1 MEETGRTLVHP
12 FDDAYVI
19 AGQGTVGLEILDDA
33 PGVEVVVVP
42 VGGGGLM
49 AGVATAAKGRR
60 EPVRVVAVEPEG
72 SAVLNRSLA
81 AGKPVRLE
89 GSSSIADGLVCPIV
103 GERCFRA
110 ATAGVDESVTVSDDE
125 IRAGMRFL
133 YARAKLAAEPAG
145 AAGVAALLAGKVQ
158 TSAGRPASPSLS
170 RAETWLP
177 KSSLVS
183 WPSHEDGHPSRVRA
197 RHRALLGAG
206 TPSPRDRRRRSC
218 TSRSAPSVT
227 RSTPASRSSL
237 TRAAASSA
245 SSAASRRPRRRAP
258 DREPFRPMNAPIG
271 GQAVLEGV
279 MMRGPTA
286 WALAVR
292 KPDGE
297 IAEVNRPISS
307 ALARHRWLRAP
318 VIRGIVALG
327 ESLGIGFRALAISA
341 QYAAPEGEEVGEDGK
356 PVQTELTRTQ
366 LIFAFAIAIG
376 FAVML
381 FKVSPALITNW
392 LPIEGTS
399 WFVIVE
405 GLIRVGMFI
414 AYLALI
420 SLWPDLRR
428 VFQYHAAEHKAINA
442 YEAGDP
448 LEPEVVQRHS
458 LLHVRCG
465 TAFLLYVMVVA
476 IFVFAFFGRPEWYWL
491 VLSRIAALPLIAGI
505 AYEIIRFAGRHPH
518 NPFLRIVLAPGL
530 WLQRLTTRQP
540 TLDQVEVSIQA
551 LREVLRLEGRITPE
565 QRKVEVM
572 A

>member
-1 MEETGRTLVHP
+1 MT
-12 FDDAYVI
+12 
-19 AGQGTVGLEILDDA
+19 
-33 PGVEVVVVP
+33 
-42 VGGGGLM
+42 
-49 AGVATAAKGRR
+49 
-60 EPVRVVAVEPEG
+60 
-72 SAVLNRSLA
+72 
-81 AGKPVRLE
+81 
-89 GSSSIADGLVCPIV
+89 
-103 GERCFRA
+103 
-110 ATAGVDESVTVSDDE
+110 
-125 IRAGMRFL
+125 
-133 YARAKLAAEPAG
+133 
-145 AAGVAALLAGKVQ
+145 
-158 TSAGRPASPSLS
+158 
-170 RAETWLP
+170 
-177 KSSLVS
+177 
-183 WPSHEDGHPSRVRA
+183 
-197 RHRALLGAG
+197 
-206 TPSPRDRRRRSC
+206 
-218 TSRSAPSVT
+218 
-227 RSTPASRSSL
+227 
-237 TRAAASSA
+237 
-245 SSAASRRPRRRAP
+245 
-258 DREPFRPMNAPIG
+258 APIG

-292 KPDGE
+292 KPDGD

-318 VIRGIVALG
+318 VIRGVVALG
-327 ESLGIGFRALAISA
+327 ESLAIGFRALAISA

-376 FAVML
+376 FAIML

-405 GLIRVGMFI
+405 GVIRVAIFI
-414 AYLALI
+414 AYLVLI

-505 AYEIIRFAGRHPH
+505 AYEIIRFAGRHPE
-518 NPFLRIVLAPGL
+518 NPILRIVLAPGL